1 MKNRSLIRFWAA
13 TIIFVSGYIPLFLIL
28 IIKDMNSAFIFKN
41 PGLSYS
47 LIITCIVSGL
57 FLYYVIKNLEAD
69 GFPIEITSVKHK
81 SSEIVNYTI
90 PYMISFFAFDLTK
103 TQDLIVFII
112 FFVLLC
118 ILSIRSQSIFLNPIL
133 AIVGYGLYEC
143 TYKENDIVKDGVIIS
158 NEDLIK
164 NNSYKIKKLSM
175 YISIISEYP
184 KEK

>member
-1 MKNRSLIRFWAA
+1 MKSKSLIRFWAA
-13 TIIFVSGYIPLFLIL
+13 VIIFISGYIPLFIIL
-28 IIKDMNSAFIFKN
+28 IIKDINGDFIFKN
-41 PGLSYS
+41 PVLSYS
-47 LIITCIVSGL
+47 LIIISIVSGL
-57 FLYYVIKNLEAD
+57 FLYLVIKNLETG

-90 PYMISFFAFDLTK
+90 PYMISFFAFDLAK

-118 ILSIRSQSIFLNPIL
+118 VLSIRSQSIFLNPIL
-133 AIVGYGLYEC
+133 AMFGYGLYEC
-143 TYKENDIVKDGVIIS
+143 TYTENNVLKDGVFIS
-158 NEDLIK
+158 HDDLVI
-164 NNSYKIKKLSM
+164 NDSYKIKKLSM